1 MTENDYIAEYI
12 KERYPQL
19 LGLDYALWRAS
30 KVARE
35 YVQRLA
41 SIFENV
47 DLSKIVTTKETE
59 ETKTESEVKEEE
71 VEEESE
77 VEE

>member
-19 LGLDYALWRAS
+19 LGFDYALWRAS
-30 KVARE
+30 QVARE

-47 DLSKIVTTKETE
+47 DLSKIVTARETM
-59 ETKTESEVKEEE
+59 ETKAESEDK
-71 VEEESE
+71 
-77 VEE
+77 

>member
-12 KERYPQL
+12 KEKFPQL
-19 LGLDYALWRAS
+19 LGFDYALWRS
-30 KVARE
+30 SRVARE

-47 DLSKIVTTKETE
+47 DLSKIVTARETE
-59 ETKTESEVKEEE
+59 EYKAESEDKE
-71 VEEESE
+71 
-77 VEE
+77 